1 MAEHRKPKNWV
12 PRLTLRRVLVAL
24 FLIIAIAVGV
34 QQSRTTARYTQFAT
48 DTLNSST
55 GQILTFF
62 VRDKLTRVY
71 NERISPIAN
80 EWSRAN
86 GLGQAAEE
94 KDAVKLGFM
103 MDTFYTLTPVI
114 EQQIHL
120 VSVNVFTPEM
130 AFIARASKGDK
141 SSATEDNALLE
152 QLKAR
157 DKGAQRQELTH
168 LWQSSTGRP
177 LHSIFVPVGGFR
189 VLGVMEIVTDP
200 LHLLEGIGPSLSGTV
215 EIFNGNNQSIYSSD
229 GLPADVTTV
238 ATARATLLGSNN
250 RPWAAV
256 GFTRGID
263 SFVDQV
269 DAVQSEGQQALLLL
283 AVIVIVGGF
292 VVLRI
297 TVFRPLGAFARVME
311 AVASGNTR
319 QEIPPTGPDEMA
331 VMARALTHLRSS
343 VENVLQLKQMVDS
356 SPTPTALLGKDGTIA
371 FLNPA
376 ARRFCEGHGLATDRR
391 DLLGL
396 GEARLQQ
403 CLSGTGEATRGLRVH
418 IGENDITASLEP
430 VRDAMGEIVG
440 VALTWIDVTAQILAA
455 QQAEAMMHDVQ
466 SVASSVD
473 RQAQSLNHVAESLIE
488 RSRHT
493 ITLAGD
499 VGGLMAQSSQSALQ
513 VSGATEE
520 LTSAIREISA
530 RAADAQRSADSATR
544 FLAETGDTVKALATS
559 AAEVDGIVQFIT
571 SLADQTK
578 LLALNATI
586 EAARAGDSGRGF
598 AVVAQEV
605 KKLAESTTSATSRI
619 AETVHAIRDSLNA
632 TVRGFESVRS
642 AVTEVNML
650 QTSIASAVEQ
660 HNATSTEVASRVGQI
675 ATQAQAAASLVQ
687 QVLSEAKSTGTI
699 ADTLTNSARSLSGE
713 AGSLNGALTDYAA
726 QAQVSAA

>member
-1 MAEHRKPKNWV
+1 MAEHRMPKPWA
-12 PRLTLRRVLVAL
+12 PRLTLRRVLLAL
-24 FLIIAIAVGV
+24 FLIVAVAVGV
-34 QQSRTTARYTQFAT
+34 QQSRMISRYTQFAT

-55 GQILTFF
+55 GQILSFF
-62 VRDKLTRVY
+62 VRDRLTRVY
-71 NERISPIAN
+71 GERISPIGN
-80 EWSRAN
+80 EWSRAA
-86 GLGQAAEE
+86 GLGAATEE
-94 KDAVKLGFM
+94 KDAVKLGFL
-103 MDTFYTLTPVI
+103 MDTFYTLTPVV
-114 EQQIHL
+114 EQHIR
-120 VSVNVFTPEM
+120 VVAINIFTPEM
-130 AFIARASKGDK
+130 AFIARSSKGDK
-141 SSATEDNALLE
+141 SSATEDTALLE

-157 DKGAQRQELTH
+157 DKGAQRQELNH

-200 LHLLEGIGPSLSGTV
+200 LHLLEGIGPSLAGTV
-215 EIFNGNNQSIYSSD
+215 EIFDGKNQSVYKSE
-229 GLPADVTTV
+229 GLPADVST
-238 ATARATLLGSNN
+238 AAMARATLLGTNN
-250 RPWAAV
+250 RPWAEV

-263 SFVDQV
+263 NFVEQVDQ
-269 DAVQSEGQQALLLL
+269 VQSEGQKALLLL
-283 AVIVIVGGF
+283 AVIVVVGGF
-292 VVLRI
+292 IVLRI

-311 AVASGNTR
+311 AVASGNTQ

-331 VMARALTHLRSS
+331 VMARALSHLRLS

-356 SPTPTALLGKDGTIA
+356 SPTPTALLGKDGTVS

-376 ARRFCEGHGLATDRR
+376 ARSFCETHALATDSK

-396 GEARLQQ
+396 GEAQLARCLAGADEALRGRRL
-403 CLSGTGEATRGLRVH
+403 H
-418 IGENDITASLEP
+418 IGETDVTASLEP
-430 VRDAMGEIVG
+430 VRNGTGEIVG
-440 VALTWIDVTAQILAA
+440 MALTWIDVTAQMLATR
-455 QQAEAMMHDVQ
+455 QAEVMMHDVQ

-499 VGGLMAQSSQSALQ
+499 VGGLMAQSSESALQ

-520 LTSAIREISA
+520 LTTAIREISQ
-530 RAADAQRSADSATR
+530 RASDAQRSADSATR
-544 FLAETGDTVKALATS
+544 FLTETGETVKTLANS

-586 EAARAGDSGRGF
+586 EAARAGESGRGF

-699 ADTLTNSARSLSGE
+699 ADTLTSSARSLSGE

-726 QAQVSAA
+726 QAQHSA